1 MTEMEKAYQ
10 LAAAAVRQRLAEQ
23 HAADLEVLDQVRE
36 RDVSVFTGT
45 YDSVQ
50 EVLRRLHVPFTLD
63 PSPAKLSGGIVFANC
78 SSEGKP
84 KLVQRVEPFVREG
97 GWLVSSDWSL
107 QNVVQAAFPGTVRE
121 KPGKNTGNEVVAVEP
136 ALDSVW
142 SEVVVLGADP
152 QWWLESSS
160 YPIEVLDG
168 ERVRVEAASH
178 ELLVRY
184 GAPAVAVRFD
194 WERGHVYHVISHF
207 WLKQSRVPH
216 ERYRR
221 SGTEFLKVGMRLSDE
236 GIARAVKQAGV
247 QPEELTFAALQSA
260 ATSTELI
267 AQLCIHSRRAQAA
280 RQG

>member
-1 MTEMEKAYQ
+1 MSEMQKAYR
-10 LAAAAVRQRLAEQ
+10 LAAAAVRQRFAEQ
-23 HAADLEVLDQVRE
+23 HSEDLEVLSRL
-36 RDVSVFTGT
+36 RPGDVAVFSGS

-50 EVLRRLHVPFTLD
+50 EVLSRLGAPFTLD
-63 PSPAKLSGGIVFANC
+63 PSPARLTAGVAFANC
-78 SSEGKP
+78 SGAAAPE
-84 KLVQRVEPFVREG
+84 LVKRAEPFVREG

-107 QNVVQAAFPGTVRE
+107 KSVVQAAFPSTVRHKE
-121 KPGKNTGNEVVAVEP
+121 GKSTGDEVVAVEP
-136 ALDSVW
+136 ALDSLW

-152 QWWLESSS
+152 QWWMESAS
-160 YPIEVLDG
+160 YPIEIVDT

-194 WERGHVYHVISHF
+194 WELGHVYHVISHF

-221 SGTEFLKVGMRLSDE
+221 PCTEFLQVGMRLSEE
-236 GIARAVKQAGV
+236 GIARSLKQAGV
-247 QPEELTFAALQSA
+247 GPEELTFAAIQSA

-267 AQLCIHSRRAQAA
+267 AQLCIHSQRARAA
-280 RQG
+280 RA

>member
-23 HAADLEVLDQVRE
+23 HAADLEVLDE
-36 RDVSVFTGT
+36 IGKGDLAVFSGSF
-45 YDSVQ
+45 DSVQ
-50 EVLRRLHVPFTLD
+50 EVLRRLKVPFTRD
-63 PSPAKLSGGIVFANC
+63 PSPAKLTAGLVFANC
-78 SSEGKP
+78 SSEP
-84 KLVQRVEPFVREG
+84 NPQLVERIEPHVRGG

-107 QNVVQAAFPGTVRE
+107 QNVVQAAFPNTVRR
-121 KPGKNTGNEVVAVEP
+121 KGGKNTGNEVVAVEP
-136 ALDSVW
+136 ALASTW

-160 YPIEVLDG
+160 YPIEVLDPQH
-168 ERVRVEAASH
+168 VRVEAASH

-194 WERGHVYHVISHF
+194 WEAGHVFHVISHF

-221 SGTEFLKVGMRLSDE
+221 PCTEFLKAGMRLSDE
-236 GIARAVKQAGV
+236 GIERVLKQAKAR
-247 QPEELTFAALQSA
+247 PEDMTFAAIQSA

-267 AQLCIHSRRAQAA
+267 AQLCIHCRRARAA
-280 RQG
+280 